1 MDTKVTDPMIP
12 SLYKI
17 TSHNDETIDT
27 FTVELQ
33 PVDNTQTFEFLPG
46 QFCMLHAFGIG
57 ESAISISGDPK
68 VKNIITHTIKQVG
81 SVTKILEALNF
92 GSTIGVRGP
101 FGKAWPVKET
111 VGKNVV
117 IVAGGIGLAPLRP
130 MIYHIQANREQYKKV
145 WLFYG
150 ARTPK
155 DVIYEDEISKWRK
168 RGDIDINLTVDKGGL
183 LWRGGVGTVTAL
195 MEKNQIEV
203 NNTIALVCGPEIMIH
218 FSVLSLEKMGF
229 SKEAIYVS
237 MERNMQC
244 GLGYCGHCMCGSK
257 FICKDGPVLKYSEA
271 EQLLKVRE
279 L

>member
-1 MDTKVTDPMIP
+1 MHTKMTDPMIP
-12 SLYKI
+12 NLYKI
-17 TSHNDETIDT
+17 SSHLDETADT
-27 FTVELQ
+27 FTIELHPQ
-33 PVDNTQTFEFLPG
+33 NSDTKFAFKPG

-68 VKNIITHTIKQVG
+68 IENVITHTIKQVG
-81 SVTKILEALNF
+81 SVTKILEALNM
-92 GSTIGVRGP
+92 GATIGVRGP
-101 FGKAWPVKET
+101 FGAPWPVQET

-155 DVIYEDEISKWRK
+155 DVIYENEIAQWRK
-168 RGDIDINLTVDKGGL
+168 RGDIDIHLTVDKGSL
-183 LWRGGVGTVTAL
+183 LWRGSVGTVPAL
-195 MEKNQIEV
+195 VEKVTVDV
-203 NNTIALVCGPEIMIH
+203 NNTLALVCGPEIMIH
-218 FSVLSLEKMGF
+218 YSVLSLEKLGF

-244 GLGYCGHCMCGSK
+244 GVGYCGHCMCGSK
-257 FICKDGPVLKYSEA
+257 FICKDGPVLKYSDA